1 MSHNPYTPPTSQL
14 DGVVEKTAFD
24 FSSTADYSFTPK
36 QLWWAGACCV
46 FGVVLAIP
54 YFATIFME
62 STPALEFASMATLF
76 VLVALSIY
84 VYLIFKKL
92 LTEKSGYRAANLG
105 ISLYILASILAAL
118 TAPFTNNTEA
128 SLTTTVVTV
137 IELMV
142 SGSITIYIGI
152 QLLRCEDPLFGQGK
166 RVAYLTLATGITM
179 TSVILAPIGVFVSF
193 ALEIAMAI
201 MFFRA
206 SHALAEVQS

>member
-1 MSHNPYTPPTSQL
+1 MPHNPYTPPTAQL
-14 DGVVEKTAFD
+14 DGVVEKTVFD
-24 FSSTADYSFTPK
+24 FSSTTDYSFTPK
-36 QLWWAGACCV
+36 QLWWAGACSV
-46 FGVVLAIP
+46 FGVVLALP
-54 YFATIFME
+54 YFAALFME
-62 STPALEFASMATLF
+62 STPTLEFASMTTLF

-105 ISLYILASILAAL
+105 ISLYILASILAAF
-118 TAPFTNNTEA
+118 TAPFTDNADAT
-128 SLTTTVVTV
+128 LTTTVVTV
-137 IELMV
+137 IELIV

-152 QLLRCEDPLFGQGK
+152 QLLRCEDPLFDQGK
-166 RVAYLTLATGITM
+166 LVAYLTLATGITM
-179 TSVILAPIGVFVSF
+179 TSVILAPIGVLVSF